1 MKRTLLIAALAFV
14 CIGASA
20 QQTLTLSTYKGT
32 DLTQYDGKT
41 LNVSVSRYLYKGWN
55 TISLPFTM
63 TEAQV
68 NAAFGTD
75 CRLEKLVGVEN
86 DGMKVK
92 LNFQNCKS
100 EGIRP
105 NTPYI
110 LFYTG
115 DNGSKRFT
123 AENVKVSKG
132 QATVSFTAEDTGET
146 VTMGGANEQTASD
159 GLYGILARDNDE
171 ASFVNANA
179 ATNGFMAT
187 RCFVKLSGGNF
198 TELSTNHIDDD
209 VTSIQAI
216 TKSGET
222 VDVYNLSG
230 VKVAS
235 RISAADTRNLQKGIY
250 VVKGKKVVVK

>member
-55 TISLPFTM
+55 TISLPFAM

-132 QATVSFTAEDTGET
+132 QATVSFTAEGTGET

-159 GLYGILARDNDE
+159 GLYGILARDNAE
-171 ASFVNANA
+171 ASFVNVDNIN
-179 ATNGFMAT
+179 TGFGAT
-187 RCFVKLSGGNF
+187 RCFITLPSGNN
-198 TELSTNHIDDD
+198 TNLVTTHNAETTGISSSLKDD
-209 VTSIQAI
+209 VGMNSDTP
-216 TKSGET
+216 
-222 VDVYNLSG
+222 VYNLSG
-230 VKVAS
+230 QQMKTV
-235 RISAADTRNLQKGIY
+235 QKGVNIINGRK
-250 VVKGKKVVVK
+250 VIVK